1 MLARMARV
9 ILQVQLVVRLWMTPL
24 QLARLRLAHHRPSRR
39 LQQRLASGVVLCCL
53 GWLMLARMARVLWL
67 LMVQLQV
74 VVWPLTMRLQLAQ
87 QTLVQAQARVRPG
100 AQGGVVLCCLGWLM
114 LVRMAQVSW
123 LLVMQLQVVVWHRM
137 MRLQLARLQVVQVQV
152 AQAWVR
158 LGARAEAACSGGP
171 GSRSREPL

>member
-9 ILQVQLVVRLWMTPL
+9 ILQAQLVVRLWMTPL

-74 VVWPLTMRLQLAQ
+74 VVWPLMMRLQLAQ
-87 QTLVQAQARVRPG
+87 QTLVQAQAWVRPG
-100 AQGGVVLCCLGWLM
+100 AQAV
-114 LVRMAQVSW
+114 
-123 LLVMQLQVVVWHRM
+123 
-137 MRLQLARLQVVQVQV
+137 
-152 AQAWVR
+152 
-158 LGARAEAACSGGP
+158 AACSGGP
-171 GSRSREPL
+171 GSLLCAPLSFVLWTDGGTTATACLAVWAPLLGAVCFGGHLAWPLRTARSA